1 MRASVL
7 IGWIPAITAVSI
19 AGLLACEDSPRT
31 TTTRRIED
39 PWAFV
44 QPAMAKGPLLVLVR
58 GLPSPAQEA
67 AIEDAV
73 LDAARKAVTWTA
85 TPRFTLVPAEA
96 GSAVLRLVYV
106 FNGQPSADPCSENV
120 SGGTWQ
126 QGGRVVLMAALCDGS
141 SILAQVEGLL
151 KRQEGADDPK
161 FGKLITQATRELL
174 APPPGP
180 RP

>member
-141 SILAQVEGLL
+141 SILA
-151 KRQEGADDPK
+151 
-161 FGKLITQATRELL
+161 
-174 APPPGP
+174 
-180 RP
+180 